1 VAISR
6 KVKAR
11 RQAKRRGQQIAG
23 PVPQP
28 TPQLIDLGKSVPV
41 TVKKASAEEIVLTLS
56 DGTKLQLKPVVMGI
70 ERSVEKF
77 NPMGDPIYQINVGI
91 MIMPRVPRKLKQ
103 KLKRP

>member
-1 VAISR
+1 
-6 KVKAR
+6 
-11 RQAKRRGQQIAG
+11 
-23 PVPQP
+23 
-28 TPQLIDLGKSVPV
+28 
-41 TVKKASAEEIVLTLS
+41 
-56 DGTKLQLKPVVMGI
+56 MGL